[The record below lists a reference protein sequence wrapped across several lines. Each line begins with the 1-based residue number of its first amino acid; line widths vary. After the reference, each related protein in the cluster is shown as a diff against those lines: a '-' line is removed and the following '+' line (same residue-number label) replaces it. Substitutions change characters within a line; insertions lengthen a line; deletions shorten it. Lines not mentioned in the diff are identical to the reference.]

1 MALLSYSAM
10 CLLNHSFHFVKGFER
25 AIKIQ
30 GTGNLQN
37 SVNVRTI
44 LKKKNIDRH
53 SGTHL

>member
-44 LKKKNIDRH
+44 FKKKKHRQA
-53 SGTHL
+53 